1 MFARMRRVVVHKRP
15 RPSIHAGDHP
25 MNLFVDF
32 DILNEHF
39 GAAPA
44 SRRGRARNRRVVR
57 EPRFRAR
64 GPVL

>member
-1 MFARMRRVVVHKRP
+1 
-15 RPSIHAGDHP
+15 

-44 SRRGRARNRRVVR
+44 SRRVRVRNRRVVR
-57 EPRFRAR
+57 ELRFRAR

>member
-1 MFARMRRVVVHKRP
+1 
-15 RPSIHAGDHP
+15 

-39 GAAPA
+39 GAPA

-57 EPRFRAR
+57 ELRFRAR